1 MGKKYTDRS
10 YKHSIPKS
18 RLQAIY
24 NRIIYTREGGA
35 IAFTFVTMLCF
46 VATPSYCY
54 YKEVGRK
61 EFMRRED
68 RKVASAIASVNL
80 LGDQQHEPE

>member
-1 MGKKYTDRS
+1 MGKKYVDRG
-10 YKHSIPKS
+10 YKHSLPKS
-18 RLQAIY
+18 RLQAVY
-24 NRIIYTREGGA
+24 NRIFYTREGGA
-35 IAFTFVTMLCF
+35 IAFTFVTMLFF
-46 VATPSYCY
+46 VATPSYCF

-80 LGDQQHEPE
+80 LGEQEEPE